1 MLHGARRRSRTGGC
15 MRKLYIPLSYMLWT
29 GLGGNYMKGHR
40 LRLNE
45 CYSDTTRAI
54 CDTHLCTEGATC
66 VTPQSHQSVAHD
78 LRNGVSGRQRHPYR
92 VCVRRRA
99 RPLYSFISSTG
110 VWGGRRSSM
119 LSASAARRRSEAR
132 AALAACCSRR
142 SSRTWLGS
150 GQGHGFGPEIGQF
163 GFAFGFA
170 FGFGVG
176 KGLMPAE
183 ARGQARGHLL
193 LGGEHLEHVLRLC
206 YPRVEHVLLLRQAG
220 WR

>member
-1 MLHGARRRSRTGGC
+1 MSEAPVGSRGGVGPSTCQMTSSCC
-15 MRKLYIPLSYMLWT
+15 MALAAAAGLADVCGSYIFRLSYMLWT

-40 LRLNE
+40 WVELNE

-54 CDTHLCTEGATC
+54 CDTNFCTEGATC

-142 SSRTWLGS
+142 SSRTWLGFGS
-150 GQGHGFGPEIGQF
+150 GSWFGSEF
-163 GFAFGFA
+163 GLVRVINWA
-170 FGFGVG
+170 VW
-176 KGLMPAE
+176 LCVWLCVWV
-183 ARGQARGHLL
+183 RG
-193 LGGEHLEHVLRLC
+193 
-206 YPRVEHVLLLRQAG
+206 RQRANAG
-220 WR
+220 

>member
-1 MLHGARRRSRTGGC
+1 MREKTSPAALLLHLLDWCLGRQALIDVIRECRPTAVGGAR
-15 MRKLYIPLSYMLWT
+15 
-29 GLGGNYMKGHR
+29 
-40 LRLNE
+40 
-45 CYSDTTRAI
+45 
-54 CDTHLCTEGATC
+54 
-66 VTPQSHQSVAHD
+66 
-78 LRNGVSGRQRHPYR
+78 GVSGLLLPAQLEDL
-92 VCVRRRA
+92 VG
-99 RPLYSFISSTG
+99 F
-110 VWGGRRSSM
+110 
-119 LSASAARRRSEAR
+119 
-132 AALAACCSRR
+132 
-142 SSRTWLGS
+142 GS
-150 GQGHGFGPEIGQF
+150 GSWFGPEIGQF